1 MENKGKIKEDRKENF
16 ISELRAA
23 FESKLT
29 RRNKLK
35 LCNLRSV
42 RVGMDYEANVGS
54 GISLFIT
61 FYFKVNEFLQSIE
74 LIKLSLIKCL

>member
-1 MENKGKIKEDRKENF
+1 MHSNQKLLVENKGKIKEDNKEDF

-29 RRNKLK
+29 RRTKLK

-42 RVGMDYEANVGS
+42 RVGMDYEVQIGS
-54 GISLFIT
+54 GIH
-61 FYFKVNEFLQSIE
+61 
-74 LIKLSLIKCL
+74 LS